1 MKKRRTPDQVR
12 ALLKQF
18 DRDLASG
25 VTVADACRKHGVS
38 EQSYYRW
45 RQLHDPTQA
54 DDARRIRE
62 LETTVKRLESLVLEL
77 AQEKQ
82 MLQELVKK
90 KW

>member
-25 VTVADACRKHGVS
+25 LTVADACRKHGIS

-45 RQLHDPTQA
+45 RQRHDPGQA
-54 DDARRIRE
+54 DDSRRIRE
-62 LETTVKRLESLVLEL
+62 LEATVKRLESLVLEL